1 MRNPHNIIF
10 LNGAQR
16 AADACLTNDGE
27 TIWDRT
33 GPKYQQ
39 KKKLIPQSRSIM
51 GSARALLSLKRCRR
65 RRSPMREQVGPPKA
79 QGTAPC
85 SPYIPTSKQQQD
97 CRKEL
102 MRFVIDAEL
111 PFKKLDNPRRA
122 SRGQLGCSLKWRP
135 WVKFE
140 QQHQEQ
146 QSHQPSRF
154 LVCLAALDNQ
164 QALIQFA

>member
-140 QQHQEQ
+140 QHI
-146 QSHQPSRF
+146 SC
-154 LVCLAALDNQ
+154 LV
-164 QALIQFA
+164 F